1 MNGSH
6 LAGLNFWERLA
17 VALLVRSP
25 RTSLLVVKERDTSI
39 VFVAADRTDPV
50 ASYVV
55 SGLQNPDPACMVLER
70 IYHAPS
76 FGEAE

>member
-1 MNGSH
+1 

-55 SGLQNPDPACMVLER
+55 SDLQNPDPACMVLER
-70 IYHAPS
+70 LYHSPS
-76 FGEAE
+76 YGEVE